1 MMKLKKMNKLILLTL
16 LLCGAILP
24 ASAQKNFKY
33 KAALQKIDSTGF
45 YRIGLQPG
53 LVAKAKPDLSDIRI
67 ADAKGNF
74 VPYIQAGSLPQKS
87 QKSFV
92 VFPEIS
98 NTPKTDTSTVFIIE
112 NKTGLVLDR
121 LWIRLQN
128 TAVKRK
134 VNLLGSDDLN
144 QWFAIQEEIPLQE
157 AVQNS
162 EGTYLQSL
170 SFPASNYRY
179 LKIQVNDKNKNPV
192 KFLEAGIYTEYAST
206 AQSYTPVAPL
216 NITRTDSNKITFINI
231 KLNDNYQVNK
241 LHLNISAPRY
251 YKRSVIVHQFV
262 NNGRELL
269 SEAELSSDKT
279 TDLLIAAKTNHLLIE
294 ISNGDNQPLSIG
306 EIKAFQSD
314 EYLIS
319 YLEAKQSYR
328 FLVGDS
334 LAQAPEYDLKFFA
347 DSIGGNTPVIKHE
360 AVVKNTGHAVAV
372 KPVRKDY
379 TILIWVA
386 IIVSLGL
393 LLLLTLKMTREVK
406 KKEGER

>member
-1 MMKLKKMNKLILLTL
+1 MMKLKKMNRLILFIL
-16 LLCGAILP
+16 LLCGEILP

-45 YRIGLQPG
+45 YRIGLQPA
-53 LVAKAKPDLSDIRI
+53 LMAKAKADLSDIRI
-67 ADAKGNF
+67 ADANSNF
-74 VPYIQAGSLPQKS
+74 VPYIQAGSLPQKN

-92 VFPEIS
+92 VFPEIT

-144 QWFAIQEEIPLQE
+144 QWFAIQEDIPLQE

-170 SFPASNYRY
+170 SFPASNYHY

-192 KFLEAGIYTEYAST
+192 KFLQAGIYTEYAST
-206 AQSYTPVAPL
+206 AQSYIAIAPVNVIRA
-216 NITRTDSNKITFINI
+216 DSNKTTFIDV

-251 YKRSVIVHQFV
+251 YKRGVAVYQFV
-262 NNGRELL
+262 KNGKDLL
-269 SEAELSSDKT
+269 SEAELSSDKNP
-279 TDLLIAAKTNHLLIE
+279 DLLIAAKTSHLLIE
-294 ISNGDNQPLSIG
+294 ISNGDNPPLSIG
-306 EIKAFQSD
+306 EIKAYQSD

-319 YLEAKQSYR
+319 YLEAKQSYQ
-328 FLVGDS
+328 FLIGDS
-334 LAQAPEYDLKFFA
+334 SAQAPEYDLKFFA
-347 DSIGGNTPVIKHE
+347 DSISGNTPVIKYE
-360 AVVKNTGHAVAV
+360 PIVKNTGYAVVA
-372 KPVRKDY
+372 KPAGKDY
-379 TILIWVA
+379 TVLIWVA

-393 LLLLTLKMTREVK
+393 LLFLTLKMIKEVK
-406 KKEGER
+406 KKEGE